1 MLGASRGEHHSLHP
15 YLFILIFYSRDGH
28 PGIKA
33 NLKATQGDLFL
44 LEKYIFFVSKQPTLI
59 ELSEIHQVFFSRVA
73 TAARTFDLRIV
84 TKNGPEYTFTSIN
97 KEEQES
103 TQAYLKDK
111 RIKIK
116 SEQIP
121 DAELLLSAAV
131 GDDDDDDESMR
142 SVDSDDDAPKKVS
155 RNRDDDDDSESDGEL
170 LVFIL
175 ISQRV

>member
-1 MLGASRGEHHSLHP
+1 MALNTRSRLST
-15 YLFILIFYSRDGH
+15 RRNK
-28 PGIKA
+28 KA
-33 NLKATQGDLFL
+33 RR
-44 LEKYIFFVSKQPTLI
+44 P
-59 ELSEIHQVFFSRVA
+59 
-73 TAARTFDLRIV
+73 
-84 TKNGPEYTFTSIN
+84 
-97 KEEQES
+97 
-103 TQAYLKDK
+103 YLKDK